1 MNKLLPLKSLTRFR
15 FSMVELV
22 LCLAVVVVSIVGVL
36 GLFPVG
42 LETNKQTMGASF
54 ATDAGE
60 QFLRFNASK
69 VKADWTWTN
78 VFANAKPGSDESHLS
93 WNNTALFNAG
103 NVTIKA
109 TNDLNPAVDSNSGF
123 FCLQQL
129 TGDKVDFAAVL
140 RVWKDLEVNAD
151 DNSEKATLYVEVS
164 WPASVPYDS
173 SDRKKLQFS
182 LDVFNAPEVAV
193 AAATYGACS
202 LTREHGAGFATTL
215 AAAVNED
222 GTYAI
227 QLIAVYDGCTDA
239 DCLQLT
245 EYVVESDSTYTI
257 DYIGGYGTTSA
268 DFGDASA
275 GSDAFDGFKLSF
287 VEGIGGDGNLEWFKL
302 DYTVASLQD
311 QRISAKTAAG
321 DNIVSFTLEDF
332 EFILDCVGTDNEAE
346 GDVGSGSAAD
356 DGYSVAA
363 NTTLAVDMAMGVLS
377 NSQKGKGVL
386 ANDESPN
393 GELSAILISNVKHGS
408 LTLNANG
415 SFVYYPDEDYVG
427 TDKFVY
433 KAFDGIKMTN
443 VAKAVINV
451 IEVDPCADNSGPIFA
466 DFSLADATIDQSY
479 SATIDPTNL
488 PTDADGDTVTISAS
502 GLPSWLSFDANSN
515 TFSGTPTEEGTVS
528 FTLTATDTCANS
540 TSAQVSLTAVCE
552 AGNYN
557 APVWPNPSFTRS
569 NRTQNQYFCYGLGS
583 SNIPTDADGD
593 SLTYEICDGPSW
605 LYWDENI
612 SQIAGIPPQ
621 AGTFTWTI
629 CVSDGCHESSAQV
642 TITIDSDGS
651 SPCDGNSAPSF
662 TDLTVANA
670 TVNAAYSAS
679 IDPTNMPTDS
689 DGDTVSLSASG
700 LPSWLSFD
708 AASSSFSGTPTQAGT
723 ANFTLTATDSC
734 GNSTS
739 AQVTITIIDNS
750 GYTVTGANLN
760 INPANSDGNIFELT
774 TSDGTLIDMDDMSD
788 YYFAFGK
795 TNMSYSGGASE
806 VKVKVKAEGRTITI
820 DGVDVELNTNTRY
833 TLTGDMI
840 VNLVNAH
847 DNPNSWGQAKGHWWI
862 SIAGTGIEITPTP

>member
-257 DYIGGYGTTSA
+257 DYIGGAGTTSA
-268 DFGDASA
+268 DFSDASA

-287 VEGIGGDGNLEWFKL
+287 VEGIGGDGNPEWFKL

-346 GDVGSGSAAD
+346 GDVGSGSATD
-356 DGYSVAA
+356 DGYSVVA
-363 NTTLAVDMAMGVLS
+363 NTTLAVDMAMGILS
-377 NSQKGKGVL
+377 ASNKAKGVL
-386 ANDESPN
+386 KNDQSPN
-393 GELSAILISNVKHGS
+393 GDLSAVLVSDVKHGS

-415 SFVYYPDEDYVG
+415 SFAYYPDEDYVG

-451 IEVDPCADNSGPIFA
+451 IEVDPCADNNAPIFA
-466 DFSLADATIDQSY
+466 DFSLANATVNASY
-479 SATIDPTNL
+479 NASIASANL
-488 PTDADGDTVTISAS
+488 PTDSDGDTVALSAS
-502 GLPSWLSFDANSN
+502 DLPSWLSFDANMN
-515 TFSGTPTEEGTVS
+515 TFSGTPTEGGTV
-528 FTLTATDTCANS
+528 T
-540 TSAQVSLTAVCE
+540 
-552 AGNYN
+552 
-557 APVWPNPSFTRS
+557 
-569 NRTQNQYFCYGLGS
+569 
-583 SNIPTDADGD
+583 
-593 SLTYEICDGPSW
+593 
-605 LYWDENI
+605 
-612 SQIAGIPPQ
+612 
-621 AGTFTWTI
+621 
-629 CVSDGCHESSAQV
+629 
-642 TITIDSDGS
+642 
-651 SPCDGNSAPSF
+651 
-662 TDLTVANA
+662 
-670 TVNAAYSAS
+670 
-679 IDPTNMPTDS
+679 
-689 DGDTVSLSASG
+689 
-700 LPSWLSFD
+700 
-708 AASSSFSGTPTQAGT
+708 
-723 ANFTLTATDSC
+723 FTLTATDSC
-734 GNSTS
+734 ANSAS
-739 AQVTITIIDNS
+739 AQVSLAVLCGNGNNYTPVWPNESFVFDSKPVTKGEYFCWGLGSDLVSDGDGLGTVDITVCDGPDWLYINSAYQIAGTPPEAGTFTWTLCADDGCNSATVQMTLTVEGDDDDDETGSTIIGGD
-750 GYTVTGANLN
+750 LN

-774 TSDGTLIDMDDMSD
+774 KSDGTMFDMDDMSD
-788 YYFAFGK
+788 YYFASGK
-795 TNMSYSGGASE
+795 TNMSYVGAAKE
-806 VKVKVKAEGRTITI
+806 MKIKVKSEHEGRIITI
-820 DGVDVELNTNTRY
+820 NGAEVELDTNTRY
-833 TLTGDMI
+833 TFSGDMT
-840 VNLVNAH
+840 VNLRNTH
-847 DNPNSWGQAKGHWWI
+847 DSPTSWGQAKGHWWI
-862 SIAGTGIEITPTP
+862 SIAGTGIEITPTR